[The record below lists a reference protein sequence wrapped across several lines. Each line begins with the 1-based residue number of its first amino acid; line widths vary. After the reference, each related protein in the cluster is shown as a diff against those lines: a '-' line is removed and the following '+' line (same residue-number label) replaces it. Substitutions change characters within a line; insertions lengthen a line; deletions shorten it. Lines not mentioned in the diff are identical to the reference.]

1 MKSEGQERLGLCPGH
16 LSTRENVEWTFTE
29 QLSEAASRSWQMPLW
44 MPQLFMDGA
53 LADIQQ
59 TQP

>member
-16 LSTRENVEWTFTE
+16 LSTWEYTQWTLTE

-44 MPQLFMDGA
+44 MPQLTMDGA
-53 LADIQQ
+53 HAGREQ